1 MLENNVIIYRYLQK
15 CVENANK
22 ASYNKF
28 IEGSKPLESVH
39 TQNDKSYII
48 VKGC

>member
-1 MLENNVIIYRYLQK
+1 MGNILRLQLKGKMMENNVIIYRYLQK
-15 CVENANK
+15 CVENANE

-39 TQNDKSYII
+39 T
-48 VKGC
+48 